1 MGYKCKTIPR
11 HLTLIYIARGIRASF
26 ELLRVCRQPGTY
38 QEGIDAF
45 VWIFE
50 VGIATPC
57 LITYGQE
64 YWCTGVV
71 IGLTMHL
78 GVLLCDWSRL
88 MIASWIMLSFALYM
102 GFWESYFRVAFGR
115 KITERLTLGR
125 LCVFSLVLFAPFL
138 FFISLEL
145 LLSHFYCLHQSPLIL
160 MFFAIASGFLERFY
174 RVLIGRKLFEVMVEA
189 NRFRGAWL
197 ECSERNP
204 DVITALAE
212 LCKGITVRLD
222 EQREEALQR
231 LPWYDG
237 RAQAYLEQRVGRWSL
252 LCKGKARQNITD
264 LDLLMERA
272 GAINESFQDLV
283 SKIGFNGCSVNHT
296 TGLEFIAGPV
306 KQPTRTLQKLV
317 RRYKRDVGCLTDLVR
332 CTVVAD
338 SPENVKDFLQLL
350 YSMSVVGLDSSFE
363 EEQLNSGDEIFM
375 ITALE
380 NRFDPSY
387 AVETSRGYRD
397 LALNVE
403 VGWLISNGL
412 VSFQKVRDWRRL
424 DCYTHICE
432 IQVRTR
438 SMHELAVEGHQE
450 YLIHRNEISL

>member
-1 MGYKCKTIPR
+1 MEKEMQAILIILTVSSLFNLVNIQKNYVTWSEYFQESHIRRVEFVFVLLWSSTLRKMGYKCKTIPR

-26 ELLRVCRQPGTY
+26 ELFRVCRQPGKY

-115 KITERLTLGR
+115 KSTLTLGR
-125 LCVFSLVLFAPFL
+125 LCVFCLVLFAPFL
-138 FFISLEL
+138 FFISLDL
-145 LLSHFYCLHQSPLIL
+145 LFFHFYCLHQSPLIQ
-160 MFFAIASGFLERFY
+160 MFFAFASGFLERFY

-204 DVITALAE
+204 DVVTALAE

-222 EQREEALQR
+222 QQREEALQR
-231 LPWYDG
+231 LPWYHG

-306 KQPTRTLQKLV
+306 KQTMLTLQKLV
-317 RRYKRDVGCLTDLVR
+317 R
-332 CTVVAD
+332 
-338 SPENVKDFLQLL
+338 SP
-350 YSMSVVGLDSSFE
+350 M
-363 EEQLNSGDEIFM
+363 M
-375 ITALE
+375 
-380 NRFDPSY
+380 
-387 AVETSRGYRD
+387 
-397 LALNVE
+397 
-403 VGWLISNGL
+403 
-412 VSFQKVRDWRRL
+412 
-424 DCYTHICE
+424 
-432 IQVRTR
+432 
-438 SMHELAVEGHQE
+438 
-450 YLIHRNEISL
+450 